1 MSSNLE
7 VEFPLSLSY
16 FFEGT
21 PGGSLQATLDEH
33 TARNGWD
40 CRLIVPC
47 VLGLTLLMGCGGA
60 RVSPALE
67 PPTVFVISTQPK
79 DATISEGAQS
89 TFSVEVTGGLK
100 PYTYQWFR
108 NNIAI
113 PIEGGGSKLTTLPT
127 TPYDDAAM
135 FKVRITDS
143 ANLAL
148 SSEEVVLHV
157 QPAFTSSFSE
167 DGRTFLAA
175 DHPGFSYWGRID
187 ATIPAQPVM
196 IWEGSSVR
204 ARFHGTSLGLRFA
217 QAQVGRRNTT
227 FNVIIDGESRLLS
240 IDASKPPYSYL
251 WLGALADTEH
261 ELTLFKRSEASDS
274 TIAFQGVY
282 LDKAQTTLGTAPD
295 PASRRIEIYGDS
307 IAAGAF
313 SEYFPYDNDIG
324 GTASAAALSTS
335 TNYTA
340 YGAIAARDL
349 QADYSCIAVSGIGL
363 AYSDALAPTMLQVW
377 DRIYY
382 LSTDTEMARAA
393 NAYPFN
399 SPAPDIVVINL
410 GENDSRYKGA
420 ATFQADFV
428 AAYRALVAN
437 LRGKYPG
444 AAIVMT
450 LGGMSASVDPIMNA
464 AFDTAVA
471 SLSSDKSVYSLK
483 FAHWTPHH
491 PRDFDHRILANELT
505 TFLRSKHLAN

>member
-7 VEFPLSLSY
+7 VEFPLPLGY
-16 FFEGT
+16 FFEDA
-21 PGGSLQATLDEH
+21 PGGSLQAALDEQ
-33 TARNGWD
+33 TARNGWG
-40 CRLIVPC
+40 CRFIAPF
-47 VLGLTLLMGCGGA
+47 VLGLTLFLGCGGTNDA
-60 RVSPALE
+60 PAPE
-67 PPTVFVISTQPK
+67 PPPVFGISAQPR
-79 DATISEGAQS
+79 DATVPEGAQS
-89 TFSVEVTGGLK
+89 TFTVEAAGGLK

-113 PIEGGGSKLTTLPT
+113 PVDGGGSRLTTLPT
-127 TPYDDAAM
+127 TPYDDAAK

-143 ANLAL
+143 ANLVL

-175 DHPGFSYWGRID
+175 DHPGFRYWGRID

-217 QAQVGRRNTT
+217 QAQLGRRNTT

-240 IDASKPPYSYL
+240 IDASKPPYRYL
-251 WLGALADTEH
+251 WLGGLADTAH

-274 TIAFQGVY
+274 WIAFQGIY

-295 PASRRIEIYGDS
+295 PASRRIEFYGDS
-307 IAAGAF
+307 ITAGAF

-349 QADYSCIAVSGIGL
+349 QADYSCIAVSGIGG
-363 AYSDALAPTMLQVW
+363 YITG
-377 DRIYY
+377 R
-382 LSTDTEMARAA
+382 TRRA
-393 NAYPFN
+393 
-399 SPAPDIVVINL
+399 
-410 GENDSRYKGA
+410 
-420 ATFQADFV
+420 
-428 AAYRALVAN
+428 
-437 LRGKYPG
+437 
-444 AAIVMT
+444 
-450 LGGMSASVDPIMNA
+450 
-464 AFDTAVA
+464 
-471 SLSSDKSVYSLK
+471 
-483 FAHWTPHH
+483 
-491 PRDFDHRILANELT
+491 
-505 TFLRSKHLAN
+505 